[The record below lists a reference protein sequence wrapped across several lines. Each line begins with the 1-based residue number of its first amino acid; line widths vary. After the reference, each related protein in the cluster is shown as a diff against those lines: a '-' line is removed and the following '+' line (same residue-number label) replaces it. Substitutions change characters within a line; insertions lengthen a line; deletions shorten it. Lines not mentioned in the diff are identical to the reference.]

1 MFVISGATGRT
12 GADTASGLLEAGHDV
27 RVLVR
32 TDDSARLWTDRG
44 AEAVIADFTD
54 GPAMNSPSAISRST
68 PGMTFV
74 SLKDL

>member
-12 GADTASGLLEAGHDV
+12 GAAAASGLLEAGHNV

-32 TDDSARLWTDRG
+32 TDDSARLWTDRS

-54 GPAMNSPSAISRST
+54 EEELPAKYKCERSSAFQHDWLTR
-68 PGMTFV
+68 
-74 SLKDL
+74 